1 MRFHAMPLAA
11 IVAFALPASI
21 GAQRGPAL
29 PKEVAA
35 ACDAVHAAVV
45 KTPGIRERRSSG
57 SIADEL
63 LRAPIAACRI
73 DIDGSFKKLGKA
85 RHPTDRVS
93 DYFEGRKWDQLP
105 DFSADGPDGTTFAY
119 RQNGVA
125 CLVRGQW
132 DGGADDEPDV
142 PAADPYQVLV
152 LCGRSADFVRR

>member
-1 MRFHAMPLAA
+1 
-11 IVAFALPASI
+11 
-21 GAQRGPAL
+21 
-29 PKEVAA
+29 
-35 ACDAVHAAVV
+35 V

-119 RQNGVA
+119 RQNGA
-125 CLVRGQW
+125 LPGS
-132 DGGADDEPDV
+132 GALRP
-142 PAADPYQVLV
+142 
-152 LCGRSADFVRR
+152 VRRLRPSMIAIGKIAP